1 MLILAIDTALDA
13 CAAAVL
19 DTSAGGVIAQE
30 SQAMKRGHAEALM
43 PLIARVMKASG
54 VAFAALDRIAATTGP
69 GSFTGLRVGLSAARG
84 IALAAGKPVVGVT
97 TLTAFAAPIVSEN
110 GEPHPVLAAIDA
122 RHDHVY
128 FQVVGGDG
136 SSLIKPKVAPIA
148 EALDAARFGAPHLV
162 GNAAKILADR
172 WPADARAALQDRS
185 AGRARYRLGGVAG
198 RRRQSRMRT
207 GTALL
212 SARARCQAAKGS
224 AVRRSAAAGI
234 AMTWLTEWWS
244 GGTAVIEP
252 ANQRDAARLAQ
263 LHGASFH
270 RGWGEGE
277 FEVMLTERN
286 TLVHR
291 LQTGRKIIGF
301 AVSRMAADEAEL
313 LSIAIDAAQR
323 GRGLSRNL
331 LLTHLGHLA
340 GRGVRKV
347 FLEVEENNQPARRLY
362 EWAGFEVV
370 GRRERYYQ
378 QPGGEQLNALLM
390 RRDLS

>member
-1 MLILAIDTALDA
+1 M
-13 CAAAVL
+13 
-19 DTSAGGVIAQE
+19 IAW
-30 SQAMKRGHAEALM
+30 
-43 PLIARVMKASG
+43 
-54 VAFAALDRIAATTGP
+54 
-69 GSFTGLRVGLSAARG
+69 LSE
-84 IALAAGKPVVGVT
+84 LWT
-97 TLTAFAAPIVSEN
+97 
-110 GEPHPVLAAIDA
+110 
-122 RHDHVY
+122 
-128 FQVVGGDG
+128 
-136 SSLIKPKVAPIA
+136 
-148 EALDAARFGAPHLV
+148 
-162 GNAAKILADR
+162 
-172 WPADARAALQDRS
+172 
-185 AGRARYRLGGVAG
+185 
-198 RRRQSRMRT
+198 
-207 GTALL
+207 
-212 SARARCQAAKGS
+212 
-224 AVRRSAAAGI
+224 
-234 AMTWLTEWWS
+234 

-252 ANQRDAARLAQ
+252 AALRDAPALAQ

-277 FEVMLTERN
+277 FEGMLTERN

-291 LQTGRKIIGF
+291 LRVGRKIIGF

-313 LSIAIDAAQR
+313 LSIAIDASQR

-340 GRGVRKV
+340 GRGVCKV